1 VGHYRILRLLG
12 EGGMGAV
19 YEAEQDQPRRR
30 VALKV
35 IKAALASPDLIRR
48 FTQESQTL
56 GRLHHPG
63 IAHIFE
69 AGGADSAFG
78 FQPFFAM
85 ELIDGKPL
93 VQYAN
98 EHQLS
103 TRGRIELMVQ
113 ICDAVQHAHQR
124 GIIHRDLKPA
134 NILVDENGQPKILD
148 FGLARATDYDT
159 ETTRQTN
166 MGQLL
171 GTLAY
176 MSPEQVLADPLAL
189 DTRSD
194 VYALGVML
202 YELLGGR
209 LPYDLPRSLHQALR
223 AIQEAEPVPLGT
235 LNRAFRGDLETIVS
249 KALEKDKNRRYSS
262 ASGLAADLQRYL
274 DNQPISAR
282 RASAGYQV
290 KKFAQ
295 RHKALV
301 TGLSAALGILV
312 MGVVASTWE
321 AVRARRA
328 EAEAERQSA
337 VAQAVNDFLRTDL
350 LAQASAFNQ
359 NGTPDPNLTVHTA
372 LDRAAAR
379 VEGRFA
385 SQPLVEAS
393 IRETIGASYID
404 LALYPQAQV
413 QLERALA
420 IRRRQQG
427 EAHRDTIGAMVS
439 LAAVYERNGRLPHAE
454 ELYKKVLDL
463 DERRNSP
470 PDSATLRAMNGLAVT
485 YADEGRFS
493 DSAALLERAVP
504 LEKQVEGENSL
515 QTLRATGNLA
525 ATYDVLGEHE
535 KARVLL
541 VDTVEKKR
549 RALGEQHPETLD
561 SMTNLAGVYEE
572 AGDYGQ
578 AEALLLRTLAGYRQ
592 VLGDKHSS
600 TINAMVSL
608 ADLYR
613 IEGKTAEAGKLFGQA
628 LDISRQALGEAH
640 PRTLD
645 AMFGTAEVYAADH
658 PDEEAARSLSRALDL
673 FQRVLGPDHP
683 NTLDVMT
690 ALARVYLSQKKFA
703 DAEALLRKEEA
714 IYQKTSPD
722 AWQLFF
728 CRNLLG
734 AALAGR
740 KKESDGEALLTA
752 GFEGMI
758 SRQSSMDAP
767 SRSYLTEARDRV
779 VRFYRD
785 SGQEQKA
792 AAWSKRISAQAS

>member
-63 IAHIFE
+63 IAQIFE

-93 VQYAN
+93 VEYAN

-103 TRGRIELMVQ
+103 TRRRIELMVQ

-134 NILVDENGQPKILD
+134 NILVDEHGQPKILD

-223 AIQEAEPVPLGT
+223 TIQETEPIPLGT

-282 RASAGYQV
+282 RASAGYQI

-393 IRETIGASYID
+393 IRETIGSSYID
-404 LALYPQAQV
+404 LALFPQAQV

-427 EAHRDTIGAMVS
+427 ETHRDTIGAMVS
-439 LAAVYERNGRLPHAE
+439 LAAVYERNGKLPQAE

-463 DERRNSP
+463 DQRRNSP
-470 PDSATLRAMNGLAVT
+470 PDSATVRAMNGLAVT

-504 LEKQVEGENSL
+504 LEKQLEGENSL
-515 QTLRATGNLA
+515 QTLRAMGNLA
-525 ATYDVLGEHE
+525 ATYDVLGEHD

-541 VDTVEKKR
+541 VDTVDRKR

-578 AEALLLRTLAGYRQ
+578 AEALLLPTLAGYRQ
-592 VLGDKHSS
+592 VLGDKHPS

-613 IEGKTAEAGKLFGQA
+613 IEGKTADAGKLFQQA
-628 LDISRQALGEAH
+628 LDISRQALGETH

-645 AMFGTAEVYAADH
+645 AMFGTAEVHAADH
-658 PDEEAARSLSRALDL
+658 PNEEAARSLSRALDL

-690 ALARVYLSQKKFA
+690 ALARVYLSQRKFA

-714 IYQKTSPD
+714 IYQKASPD

-734 AALAGR
+734 AALAGQ
-740 KKESDGEALLTA
+740 KKTSDGEELLAA

-758 SRQSSMDAP
+758 SRQSTMDAP

-792 AAWSKRISAQAS
+792 AAWSKRIPAQAS